1 MSDKLVTFIFFIIA
15 GIFWVVKQVYEQRAR
30 KEASMRRQEKPES
43 SFFEDD
49 NNEYNFEE
57 FESDAIKT
65 PELAKALQIA
75 KELQLKKESSPAPL
89 LNEPEILEP
98 TKPSHYAKLLRQNS
112 RQAIIMQEILSPPKA
127 LRRN

>member
-89 LNEPEILEP
+89 LNEPEMLEP
-98 TKPSHYAKLLRQNS
+98 NKPSRYAKLLRQNS